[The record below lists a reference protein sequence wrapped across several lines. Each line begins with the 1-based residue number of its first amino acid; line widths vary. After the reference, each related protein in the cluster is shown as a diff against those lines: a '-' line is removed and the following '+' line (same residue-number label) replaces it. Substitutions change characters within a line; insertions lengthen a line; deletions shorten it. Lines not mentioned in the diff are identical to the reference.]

1 MTGKGPTE
9 MGFLIRSAIGLG
21 CVYYAMFGQ
30 ALRPGELA
38 PAAQLCADAASASLT
53 PDAGLRAPLAAAG
66 CAEALTSQARRAAPQ
81 TAPVAKAKRPSGT
94 LTADDLRD
102 PWLGP
107 GRLARKTGARG

>member
-38 PAAQLCADAASASLT
+38 PAAHLCADAASASLT
-53 PDAGLRAPLAAAG
+53 NEAGLRGPLAAAG
-66 CAEALTSQARRAAPQ
+66 CVEALTSQARRAAPQ
-81 TAPVAKAKRPSGT
+81 TPPAAQAKRPAGT

-102 PWLGP
+102 PWFGP
-107 GRLARKTGARG
+107 GRLSRRPSGRG

>member
-1 MTGKGPTE
+1 

-66 CAEALTSQARRAAPQ
+66 CAEALTSQARKTAPAAPQ
-81 TAPVAKAKRPSGT
+81 AAPATKAKRPTGT

-107 GRLARKTGARG
+107 GRLARKAGARG